1 MAGTVLRGKNDDTG
15 HMSEAA
21 GRAAPLRVVIT
32 ACDGVQP
39 LPARNEVKRMFVP
52 YLITYD
58 NRSPRDYAPIYRLM
72 QSWRAVRLA
81 ESVWLVDLDTDA
93 IAILRA
99 VLHTMQLD
107 DTAAV
112 LPLQR
117 NGSWAAN
124 RISGA
129 ATGWLSANIS
139 QAMAA

>member
-1 MAGTVLRGKNDDTG
+1 
-15 HMSEAA
+15 
-21 GRAAPLRVVIT
+21 
-32 ACDGVQP
+32 
-39 LPARNEVKRMFVP
+39 MFVP